1 MRTRLWRSE
10 CTRSALSV
18 AIFKYD
24 RFVLR
29 RYARE
34 KLKARRVKPTAA
46 ETKDKEEEQA
56 SYAPF
61 EDPDTEARSLGQ
73 WQAVPTASAAAEQ
86 PYIDLQL
93 PVVPN
98 DYVYVPAANVEPE
111 RPAKIFKEKVVT
123 SLAADGASASGGAN
137 EFKKRK
143 GVAAKRN
150 MRQRLDDD

>member
-1 MRTRLWRSE
+1 MHR
-10 CTRSALSV
+10 
-18 AIFKYD
+18 IFP
-24 RFVLR
+24 FVCIVQQIVYVLH

-34 KLKARRVKPTAA
+34 KLKARRIKPTAE

-73 WQAVPTASAAAEQ
+73 WQSVPAVAAASAADQ
-86 PYIDLQL
+86 PYVDLQL
-93 PVVPN
+93 PFVPN

-111 RPAKIFKEKVVT
+111 APVKIYKEKVVT
-123 SLAADGASASGGAN
+123 SLAADGASGGVN